1 MRRMHR
7 PENYGDTHKSK
18 PANDSDFDIAIS
30 GRSRKERSGAA
41 LDKIRMRHRPI
52 WFLEDLALLQ
62 CDGLKKRSQLFVF
75 RHRDRRQQTVPNIPE
90 VRHSFLIRANC
101 SV

>member
-7 PENYGDTHKSK
+7 PENYRDTHKSK

-30 GRSRKERSGAA
+30 DRSRKKRSGAA
-41 LDKIRMRHRPI
+41 LDKIRMRHWPI

-62 CDGLKKRSQLFVF
+62 RDGFKKRSQLFIF
-75 RHRDRRQQTVPNIPE
+75 KRRDRRQQTVSNIPE
-90 VRHSFLIRANC
+90 VRHSLFIRANY
-101 SV
+101 SA